1 MPKHT
6 RSSSSNQNRYSN
18 NPVPVSLAPSAMPV
32 SYSTR
37 PTGLPLNTNMNT
49 SYYSAMPPSAAASV
63 PMPAQAYEP
72 YPAAV
77 AAPPAPPMPHRPS
90 SGAWSQQDDH
100 NLLTA
105 RQQGLNW
112 AQIQSTYFPNKSP
125 NACRKRHER
134 LLERR
139 GADDWDA
146 RKLERLAK
154 EYMSM
159 RKEMWQGL
167 AARTGEKWIVVEAKC
182 MHNGLK
188 NLQSAA
194 RSAARRERLEQGHSM
209 HGYDDDSG
217 ISGIGLTPV
226 DDLDASYS
234 SPETSSS
241 VHSQHS
247 QHSGNGGYS
256 MHPMTTM
263 PYGSA
268 AGYSSSYSSSV
279 SSSAPYATMH
289 GGHHPHHQHSQD
301 SSPYMGNGQRLP
313 SVDMGIEAIINRPGH
328 GHGSAP
334 NM

>member
-6 RSSSSNQNRYSN
+6 RSSSSNQSRYST
-18 NPVPVSLAPSAMPV
+18 NPLPVSLAPSAMPV

-37 PTGLPLNTNMNT
+37 PTALPLNTNLNT
-49 SYYSAMPPSAAASV
+49 GYYSAMPPSAPGPV
-63 PMPAQAYEP
+63 PMSAQAYEP

-77 AAPPAPPMPHRPS
+77 AAPPPPPMPHRPS

-167 AARTGEKWIVVEAKC
+167 AARTGEKWNVVEQKC

-247 QHSGNGGYS
+247 GNGGYS
-256 MHPMTTM
+256 MHTMTTM

-279 SSSAPYATMH
+279 SSSAPYAAMH

-301 SSPYMGNGQRLP
+301 NSPYMGNGQRLP
-313 SVDMGIEAIINRPGH
+313 SVDMGIEAIMNRPGH
-328 GHGSAP
+328 GRGAAP